1 MFLLVCNELVSLT
14 FCLCCQA
21 EGPTGGDEEESEK
34 SVSEVND
41 EDDDEEPCREPPFQ
55 YVNHV
60 RTYPTFM
67 FGGSVGSRVA
77 TVAFLRK

>member
-41 EDDDEEPCREPPFQ
+41 EDDDEE
-55 YVNHV
+55 
-60 RTYPTFM
+60 
-67 FGGSVGSRVA
+67 GSGEVCFHNCLVW
-77 TVAFLRK
+77 V